1 MLWGISL
8 GFDGMARFAS
18 QPLLGVVAVAPLGA
32 GVAFGAFSA
41 SGELGGLLRL
51 RRGDPVQRAAFWI
64 LIGEVTALGLCCASL
79 WFRTRGADAGLA
91 TELTMIGFVLA
102 MLAGFARDL
111 LGVQWAR
118 PAQPAVK
125 AGLTRRIRAR

>member
-32 GVAFGAFSA
+32 GVAVGAFAA
-41 SGELGGLLRL
+41 SGELSGLLRMQ
-51 RRGDPVQRAAFWI
+51 RGDRAQRAAFWI
-64 LIGEVTALGLCCASL
+64 LIAEVTALGLCCASL
-79 WFRTRGADAGLA
+79 WFRTQGDDAGLA
-91 TELTMIGFVLA
+91 GELTMIAFVLA

-111 LGVQWAR
+111 LGLQWDR
-118 PAQPAVK
+118 PARRVGV
-125 AGLTRRIRAR
+125 GLQRRVRVR